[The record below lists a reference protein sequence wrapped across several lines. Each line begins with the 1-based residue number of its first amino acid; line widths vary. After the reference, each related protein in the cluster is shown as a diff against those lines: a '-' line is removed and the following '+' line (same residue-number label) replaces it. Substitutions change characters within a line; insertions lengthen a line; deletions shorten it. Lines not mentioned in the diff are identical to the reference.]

1 MSDKYGVGIVG
12 MGWVSGEHFKAYSN
26 NEHAQV
32 RGVCSLTVDE
42 SKAKLAELSATQCT
56 EGVEVFATY
65 EEMLACPEIQIVS
78 VCSPPSLHPAQA
90 IAAARAGK
98 HVCIEKP
105 LALNLANLRRIQQ
118 AVDEAGVKTIVSLE
132 CHYNPEVQVIKSL
145 LDQGMI
151 GEVFQCE
158 ADYYHGIGPWYAQWS
173 WNITPQEGGS
183 SYLSAGCHALDAVR
197 YFAGS
202 RVTEVSAFAN
212 SSRSNNLK
220 YQYPPN
226 TVCILKFENGVIGKC
241 ASSIEYIGP
250 YYFPI
255 TINGDAGHIR
265 NNQLWS
271 NKIKG
276 QQGMATIPTIMLDSG
291 DVTHHPFQG
300 EMDELLDCIVNDKE
314 SHLSVNNAAKT
325 FEVVYAADQ
334 SAKEGRTIRI
344 EEFLA
349 K

>member
-1 MSDKYGVGIVG
+1 MSDTYGVGIIG
-12 MGWVSGEHFKAYSN
+12 MGWVSSEHFKAYSN
-26 NEHAQV
+26 NEHSEV
-32 RGVCSLTVDE
+32 RGVCSLTVEE
-42 SKAKLAELSATQCT
+42 SQAKLAEISEAHSI
-56 EGVEVFATY
+56 EGVKVFATY
-65 EEMLACPEIQIVS
+65 EEMLADPEIRIIS
-78 VCSPPSLHPAQA
+78 ICSPPSLHPGQA
-90 IAAARAGK
+90 IAAAEAGK

-105 LALNLANLRRIQQ
+105 ISLNLPNLRRMQK

-151 GEVFQCE
+151 GEIFYCE

-173 WNITPQEGGS
+173 WNVTPEEGGS
-183 SYLSAGCHALDAVR
+183 SYLSAGCHALDAVL
-197 YFAGS
+197 YFVGS

-212 SSRSNNLK
+212 TSRGNKLE
-220 YQYPPN
+220 YQYNPN
-226 TVCILKFENGVIGKC
+226 TVCLMKFENGVVGKC

-255 TINGDAGHIR
+255 TIHGDEGHIR

-271 NKIKG
+271 KKIEG

-300 EMDELLDCIVNDKE
+300 EMDEFLDSIVNDTE
-314 SHLSVNNAAKT
+314 AHLSLNNAAKT
-325 FEVVYAADQ
+325 FEVVYAADE
-334 SAKEGRTIRI
+334 SAKTGRVVKM

-349 K
+349 G